1 MQLGLVHYLPL
12 ITTAVAIGFVSILWK
27 HWGKKRDARYLLWW
41 TVGVGLYGVG
51 TLGSHVPADIPFTVR
66 SIVEMGRH
74 PHRHDPALTKADDRR
89 AVEEAMLRTGVGELA
104 ERVYATLS
112 SGERLRVFLA
122 RVLAQ
127 EAPIVL
133 LDEPTANLDVGHSE
147 TVLAEAKALSR
158 ASHTVVSVFHDLNAA
173 AFYCDRICLLAEGKV
188 RATGSVREVLRG
200 DVLSDVYRQKMEVV
214 DHPFRDCPLVLVV
227 DQVDRP
233 VPSP

>member
-1 MQLGLVHYLPL
+1 
-12 ITTAVAIGFVSILWK
+12 
-27 HWGKKRDARYLLWW
+27 
-41 TVGVGLYGVG
+41 
-51 TLGSHVPADIPFTVR
+51 VPADIPFTVR

-74 PHRHDPALTKADDRR
+74 PHRHDPPLTKADDRR

-173 AFYCDRICLLAEGKV
+173 AFYCDRICLLAEG
-188 RATGSVREVLRG
+188 RCAR
-200 DVLSDVYRQKMEVV
+200 
-214 DHPFRDCPLVLVV
+214 RDRCARSCAAMSSPMSTA
-227 DQVDRP
+227 RRWRSSTTRSGT
-233 VPSP
+233 VPSFSWWIR